1 MSSRFEI
8 LEFDKAY
15 NDSLIIF
22 LQECLPESGRNL
34 ELNGRHK
41 MYCNI
46 KNYFEYFWCLFDGK
60 NIIGT
65 VALKRLDEEK
75 CELKSLYLFQKYH
88 NRGLGHRLLKIAIS
102 KAQEN
107 GYREIYLDTLSTSK
121 KAISL
126 YKKMGFIITERY
138 NSNNIAD
145 AFMVLKLDV

>member
-8 LEFDKAY
+8 LEFDEAY
-15 NDSLIIF
+15 NDILIIF

-65 VALKRLDEEK
+65 VALKRLDEKK

-88 NRGLGHRLLKIAIS
+88 HRGLGCRLLKTAS
-102 KAQEN
+102 KAKEN
-107 GYREIYLDTLSTSK
+107 GYKEMFLDTLSTSK

-126 YKKMGFIITERY
+126 YKKTGFIITERY
-138 NSNNIAD
+138 NSNNTAD
-145 AFMVLKLDV
+145 VFMVLKLDV